1 MNVEAYGCYTIQSSL
16 ADPGGDCFIHVPNAG
31 LDPGRVIAMWGYDSR
46 GVDFTDHFEFV
57 AIPAPV
63 VDNVFFLV
71 NRRSGLPLRVR
82 GDHVIQGVA
91 VDSTE
96 AERSEQGAQ
105 WVLEPVDDEFR
116 IMSLL
121 TGFYLSPRDFRT
133 VDGTGLSLVAPV
145 LRAGLDDRVRHFR
158 LGRVASLM
166 GRLPEPVTAKGA
178 RFAKLK
184 SIDTELPDRTPALL
198 REVEVLPFFVVVD
211 PSYPPS
217 RQVQVSPYYTL
228 RLSKLWSKVFDRQL
242 DGIVERETEETTET
256 GLTTVDAQ
264 SVMSTFS
271 WSVSAE
277 ASAGYKGYGVS
288 ASMKLTSQLAG
299 ETKRTSESSSEHREQ
314 HQLVESIVYPA
325 IGQPYRLVSWRP
337 VDRYELCRKD
347 GSLVQS
353 WDVVRTEQEVIDV
366 FPRSVTIPPTVPSQR
381 DPGRSARRLARKEAV
396 AVPVA

>member
-1 MNVEAYGCYTIQSSL
+1 VNITGYGCYTIQSCL
-16 ADPGGDCFIHVPNAG
+16 GQLGRDCYIHIPSAG
-31 LDPGRVIAMWGYDSR
+31 IDAGRVITMWGYDTR

-57 AIPAPV
+57 TIPTPG
-63 VDNVFFLV
+63 VDNAFYLV

-82 GDHVIQGVA
+82 GDHVVQGVA
-91 VDSTE
+91 VDATE
-96 AERSEQGAQ
+96 AERTDPGAQ
-105 WVLEPVDDEFR
+105 WVLEPTGDEFR

-121 TGFYLSPRDFRT
+121 TGLYLAPRDFKT
-133 VDGTGLSLVAPV
+133 TDGTGLALVAPV
-145 LRAGLDDRVRHFR
+145 LRPGLDDRVRHFR
-158 LGRVASLM
+158 LSAVDALM
-166 GRLPEPVTAKGA
+166 GKLPEPVTTKGP

-184 SIDTELPDRTPALL
+184 GLDTELPDRTAPVL

-228 RLSKLWSKVFDRQL
+228 RLSTLWSKVYDRQL

-256 GLTTVDAQ
+256 GLTTIDAE

-277 ASAGYKGYGVS
+277 ASAGYKGMGFS
-288 ASMKLTSQLAG
+288 ASLKLTSKLAG
-299 ETKRTSESSSEHREQ
+299 ETKRTHEASSEHREQ
-314 HQLVESIVYPA
+314 HQFVESILYPA
-325 IGQPYRLVSWRP
+325 IGQPYRLVTWRP

-366 FPRSVTIPPTVPSQR
+366 FPRSVTIPPPVQSRR
-381 DPGRSARRLARKEAV
+381 DSDRTARARARQQ
-396 AVPVA
+396 VPVGA